1 MKIAFSY
8 VRKKRECVSM
18 IGQMGVEFVLSDFWK
33 NNCNFG
39 SKEIEE
45 LINMILMTSF
55 LLTARLEFE
64 S

>member
-1 MKIAFSY
+1 MKTVFSY

-18 IGQMGVEFVLSDFWK
+18 IGQMRVEFVLLDFWK
-33 NNCNFG
+33 NNSNFG

-45 LINMILMTSF
+45 LINMILMTSI
-55 LLTARLEFE
+55 LLTAWLEFE